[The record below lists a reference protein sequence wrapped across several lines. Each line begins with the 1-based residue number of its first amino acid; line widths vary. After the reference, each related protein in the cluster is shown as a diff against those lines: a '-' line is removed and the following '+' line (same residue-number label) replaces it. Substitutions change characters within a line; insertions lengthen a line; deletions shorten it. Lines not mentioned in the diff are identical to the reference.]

1 MNVPK
6 TLALLA
12 SLLLFSIPGF
22 AQESVNNS
30 LIAFTIPEK
39 DLLPESVAYDEQT
52 RSFFVGSTRKGKV
65 IKIDQY
71 GKQTEFITQ
80 SGNGLWM
87 IIGMKAD
94 SQRRHLWLCSSG
106 GDNLIGYNRKDDKEG
121 RPAGIFKFNLDN
133 GKLIEKY
140 VLDES
145 ATSHFFND
153 LIIARNGDVYATHM
167 FGEAMTYQIRAGSD
181 KLEVFASDPA
191 VQYPN
196 GLALADNGKDLF
208 IAHSAGI
215 SKLNL
220 QSKTFSL
227 LTMPEG
233 VDIAKRASIDG
244 LYYYKWSLIGVQS
257 STKQVIQL
265 MLNDDGTGFKK
276 AKVLEREHPMMNRPT
291 TGVLVGSELYYIANA
306 QFDNFDK
313 DGSLFPMERMYEPVI
328 LKVSVSK

>member
-12 SLLLFSIPGF
+12 SLLLFSTTGF
-22 AQESVNNS
+22 AQEPVNNS

-39 DLLPESVAYDEQT
+39 DLLPESVAYDAQT
-52 RSFFVGSTRKGKV
+52 ESFFVGSTRKGKV
-65 IKIDQY
+65 MKIDKY
-71 GKQTEFITQ
+71 GKQTEFISQAT
-80 SGNGLWM
+80 NGLWM
-87 IIGMKAD
+87 VIGIKAD

-133 GKLIEKY
+133 GKLIDKY
-140 VLDES
+140 ILDEP

-167 FGEAMTYQIRAGSD
+167 FGEAMIYKISAGSD
-181 KLEVFASDPA
+181 KLETFASDPGI
-191 VQYPN
+191 QYPN
-196 GLALADNGKDLF
+196 GLALADNGRDLF

-215 SKLNL
+215 SRLNL
-220 QSKTFSL
+220 ETKNFTL
-227 LTMPEG
+227 LTTPEG
-233 VDIAKRASIDG
+233 IDIAKRASIDG

-265 MLNDDGTGFKK
+265 MLNDAGTGFAE
-276 AKVLEREHPMMNRPT
+276 AKILEREHPMMNRPT
-291 TGVLVGSELYYIANA
+291 TGVLIGSDLYYVANA

-313 DGSLFPMERMYEPVI
+313 NGSLFPMERMYEPVI